1 MIRWKSSCTQPSTT
15 SKRSLESNA
24 LSAIRDSAATAPQ
37 LLALIDKGAKESK
50 TKENLGRLWP
60 QECSDSRK
68 VNLAL
73 HKDGTTAMGESM
85 VRYL

>member
-1 MIRWKSSCTQPSTT
+1 MIRLEILPPSSFIHALDPTLHSD
-15 SKRSLESNA
+15 
-24 LSAIRDSAATAPQ
+24 LSAIHDSAAKAPQ